1 MSKLLKT
8 REVAEIFN
16 VHPTTINRWR
26 KETNPVPFIFLGRQ
40 VRFELDKVMEWLEI
54 RKEGTK

>member
-8 REVAEIFN
+8 KEVAEIFN

-26 KETNPVPFIFLGRQ
+26 KETNPVPFILIGRQ
-40 VRFELDKVMEWLEI
+40 VRFELEKVMKWLDDK
-54 RKEGTK
+54 KEDKK